1 MTSMPDPSIEEML
14 LGSPALRVDT
24 VDHGAT
30 WMLSRGGVLNIYGP
44 LAPEDTRRIGAH
56 ERIRLVQLAR
66 RFAVPPATLQA
77 LDEDVLAPHP
87 DAGLRA
93 TLNGHGAFDDLGFLE
108 HLPRLRSL
116 HVGGNGAV
124 DLDPARRFV
133 ALTTLGVG
141 APGTSLEPLR
151 GSETLTR
158 FAFMERV
165 AAVEAIATFANLE
178 ELTIGG
184 ASPARLA
191 FLAPLP
197 RLRSLAFSLVAPKR
211 FEDLAT
217 LAALEEVSIWRA
229 KKLEEAAL
237 SPLNG
242 VARLRRVVLSELP
255 RITSLA
261 ALTHPMVATIELE
274 NMKGLGSYASL
285 AGLLGLETLVVR
297 GTVTP
302 AQLAELDALPRLREV
317 RLFQSYLD
325 ALRPALGARPP
336 RFRVTAI

>member
-1 MTSMPDPSIEEML
+1 MTSLPDPSIEEML
-14 LGSPALRVDT
+14 LGSPALRAGT

-30 WMLSRGGVLNIYGP
+30 WMLSRGGVLNVYGP
-44 LAPEDTRRIGAH
+44 LTTGDTRRIGAH

-77 LDEDVLAPHP
+77 LDEDVLARHP
-87 DAGLRA
+87 DAGLREN
-93 TLNGHGAFDDLGFLE
+93 LNGHGAFDDLGFLE

-124 DLDPARRFV
+124 DLEPARRFV

-141 APGTSLEPLR
+141 APGTSLAPMR
-151 GSETLTR
+151 DCETLTN

-165 AAVEAIATFANLE
+165 ADVEAIATFANLE
-178 ELTIGG
+178 DLTIGG
-184 ASPARLA
+184 ASPARLG

-211 FEDLAT
+211 FDDLAA
-217 LAALEEVSIWRA
+217 LAALEEVSLWRA

-237 SPLNG
+237 SPLNE
-242 VARLRRVVLSELP
+242 VPRLRRLVLSELP

-261 ALTHPMVATIELE
+261 GLTHPSLATIELE
-274 NMKGLGSYASL
+274 NMKGLTSYASL
-285 AGLLGLETLVVR
+285 AGLPGLETLVVR
-297 GTVTP
+297 GRVTP
-302 AQLAELDALPRLREV
+302 AQLAELDASPGLREV
-317 RLFQSYLD
+317 RLYQSELD
-325 ALRPALGARPP
+325 ALRPAVASGLH
-336 RFRVTAI
+336 RFRITAI